1 MRILHVTLAG
11 LETSVTPSPAMQ
23 YACEGIGELPV
34 SLPQEDKILAS
45 YRSVLQLPNR
55 LHGIFCRLLGELGVA
70 NEGSE
75 SFRRILIT
83 IVVAAFAIRVGA
95 RLYLGYWD
103 DGYTFFFELA
113 QNIATG
119 KGIGF
124 EGGPPT
130 AFRVPLYPIF
140 LVAVTWGHKL
150 FLPVVFFQS
159 LIGAGTALMAALVA
173 QDIFGDTAALIAAVL
188 TAFYPYYVVHDTA
201 LQETSL
207 YTFLAITAVLLL
219 LHTGRTQMWPK
230 AMLAGCTL
238 GAAVLTRANLAPF
251 AIVAPLWLAFP
262 ERSRTFSLWRG
273 TRNAIVCL
281 SMMALTI
288 SPWLIR
294 SYFLT
299 GTATL
304 STQSG
309 FFLWLGNNSMT
320 FSRYPL
326 ESIDRSQEVAI
337 ESLSVKDNAEIES
350 LGVNEA
356 AIDQWY
362 WRKGTAYMRE
372 HPWETF
378 SGGLRKIEAALA
390 WLPSPRLGLWQNLA
404 HMVSYGPI
412 MILGL

>member
-1 MRILHVTLAG
+1 
-11 LETSVTPSPAMQ
+11 MQ